1 MTELSG
7 KVVLV
12 TGGAMGQGEA
22 EARLAARKGA
32 KVVIGDIAEA
42 EGRAV
47 AAQIGEAAL
56 FVRLDVSDPE
66 SWRAAIAA
74 TQARFG
80 GLDGLVNNAA
90 IPLRTPLA
98 ELSLEQ
104 IRKVWDVNQL
114 GPVLGMQ
121 AALAPMQARGGG
133 SIVNIGSAAGL
144 RGIPRTGAYT
154 ATKWALRGL
163 THVAAR
169 EFAPF
174 NVRVNIVHPGMIETP
189 MNTSVP
195 ADMKEA
201 AAKMIPLGR
210 SGQPQ
215 EVAEMVCFLLSD
227 RASYITGAEHSVDGG
242 STT

>member
-1 MTELSG
+1 
-7 KVVLV
+7 
-12 TGGAMGQGEA
+12 MGQGEA

>member
-1 MTELSG
+1 
-7 KVVLV
+7 V

>member
-121 AALAPMQARGGG
+121 AALVPMQARGGG